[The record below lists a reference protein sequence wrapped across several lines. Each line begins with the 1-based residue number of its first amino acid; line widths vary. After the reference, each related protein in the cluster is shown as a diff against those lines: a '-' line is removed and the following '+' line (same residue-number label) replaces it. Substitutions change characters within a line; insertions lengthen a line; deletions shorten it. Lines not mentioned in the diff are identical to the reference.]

1 MLSEPKSLRF
11 SLPPDSFVDFPIAH
25 TPWEWTDG
33 ILLAHEVTA
42 PKRRGK
48 KKKKSLSSFQRAEA
62 RGKNLAL
69 IFGASGNKGH
79 LCKLTPKNA
88 NKSCRYYLITV
99 DTHNHFENQSIGQA
113 IPSIMP
119 KSK

>member
-1 MLSEPKSLRF
+1 
-11 SLPPDSFVDFPIAH
+11 
-25 TPWEWTDG
+25 
-33 ILLAHEVTA
+33 LAYEVTA
-42 PKRRGK
+42 PKQRGK
-48 KKKKSLSSFQRAEA
+48 NKEKNQKNSISSFQRAEA

-99 DTHNHFENQSIGQA
+99 DTHNHFENQSIGQV
-113 IPSIMP
+113 IPSIMQ

>member
-1 MLSEPKSLRF
+1 
-11 SLPPDSFVDFPIAH
+11 
-25 TPWEWTDG
+25 
-33 ILLAHEVTA
+33 LLANEVTA
-42 PKRRGK
+42 PKRRGQK
-48 KKKKSLSSFQRAEA
+48 KKTNKQKNKQNSLSSFQRAEA

-69 IFGASGNKGH
+69 IFRASGNKGH